1 MAWRSHLF
9 AALRHPTEPRVLLLR
24 TGGRWRL
31 PRVFVRRGV
40 WVATA
45 EVAVPALER
54 RLGTKPWLLRQ
65 LWFAED
71 EERERI
77 ETLYELALLDEE
89 WQPPPHGRW
98 VGRGELDRLQDDVRR
113 KVLDAYLEALE
124 RGEIP
129 PERPPWA
136 QSRWRDEVGAWLED
150 ETARLGLALLGI
162 EQVKQWGISSVLRV
176 KTDGP
181 DLYFKVSKSLPLFV
195 EEATV
200 TARLAEQLPAYVPAP
215 LTVEPGRGW
224 ILFGEFD
231 LVGWDAPLETR
242 CEAFRRFAGLQL
254 RTAALTDE
262 LLADGC
268 LDRRLDVLERQ
279 LDPLFADRAGLHKLG
294 DEEVREL
301 RRLAPRLKELCG
313 RLEGLGLPATL
324 VHGDLHVGN
333 VARLDGE
340 LAYFD
345 WTDACIAHPFIDLH
359 SLQWER
365 DESRRAALLD
375 AYLEPWR
382 AAADE
387 DVLREAVA
395 LAAVVTPLHHAVSYR
410 TIVAGLEPAS
420 KPELDAAH
428 SFLREALA
436 RVREL

>member
-1 MAWRSHLF
+1 MAWRSQLF
-9 AALRHPTEPRVLLLR
+9 AALRHPAEPCVLLLR
-24 TGGRWRL
+24 SGGRWRP
-31 PRVFVRRGV
+31 PRAFVRRGV
-40 WVATA
+40 WVANA
-45 EVAVPALER
+45 EVAVPALEQ

-71 EERERI
+71 EQRERI
-77 ETLYELALLDEE
+77 ETVYELALLDEE
-89 WQPPPHGRW
+89 WKPPAHGRW
-98 VGRGELDRLQDDVRR
+98 VGRDDLDGLHDEAQR
-113 KVLDAYLEALE
+113 KVLDAYLDARE
-124 RGEIP
+124 RDETP

-136 QSRWRDEVGAWLED
+136 RSGWVDDVRAWLED

-162 EQVKQWGISSVLRV
+162 EQVKQWSISSVLRV
-176 KTDGP
+176 ETDGP
-181 DLYFKVSKSLPLFV
+181 DLYFKVSAPLPLFV

-200 TARLAEQLPAYVPAP
+200 TARLAERFPAHVPRP
-215 LTVEPGRGW
+215 LALEPGRGW
-224 ILFGEFD
+224 MLFNEFD
-231 LVGWDAPLETR
+231 LAGWDAPLELR
-242 CEAFRRFAGLQL
+242 CEVFRRFAGLQL
-254 RTAALTDE
+254 QTAGLTDE

-279 LDPLFADRAGLHKLG
+279 LDPLLDDRAGLHKLG

-301 RRLAPRLKELCG
+301 RQLTPKLKELCG
-313 RLEGLGLPATL
+313 RLAGLGLPATL

-333 VARLDGE
+333 VARRDGN
-340 LAYFD
+340 LTYFD

-365 DESRRAALLD
+365 DEARRAAQLD

-382 AAADE
+382 EAASE

-395 LAAVVTPLHHAVSYR
+395 LAAAVTPLHHAVSYQ

-428 SFLREALA
+428 TFLREALA
-436 RVREL
+436 RAREL

>member
-1 MAWRSHLF
+1 MAWRSQLY
-9 AALRHPTEPRVLLLR
+9 AVLRHPSEPRLLALR

-31 PRVFVRRGV
+31 PRVLVRRGV

-45 EVAVPALER
+45 EVAVPAFEE
-54 RLGTKPWLLRQ
+54 RLGTRPWLLRQ

-77 ETLYELALLDEE
+77 ETVYELALVDEE
-89 WQPPPHGRW
+89 WEPRAHGRW
-98 VGRGELDRLQDDVRR
+98 VGRGDLDRLHDDAQRQ
-113 KVLDAYLEALE
+113 VLDAYLDALE
-124 RGEIP
+124 RDEVP

-136 QSRWRDEVGAWLED
+136 MPGWRDDVRAWLEA
-150 ETARLGLALLGI
+150 ELPRLGRRFVGL
-162 EQVKQWGISSVLRV
+162 EQVKQWSISSVLRV
-176 KTDGP
+176 ETDGP
-181 DLYFKVSKSLPLFV
+181 ELYFKVSAPLPLFV
-195 EEATV
+195 EEGTV
-200 TARLAEQLPAYVPAP
+200 TARLAERFPAHVPAP
-215 LTVEPGRGW
+215 LAVEPERGW
-224 ILFGEFD
+224 MLFDAFD
-231 LVGWDAPLETR
+231 LAGWDAPLELR
-242 CEAFRRFAGLQL
+242 CELFRRFAGLQL

-279 LDPLFADRAGLHKLG
+279 LDPLLADRAGLHKLTG
-294 DEEVREL
+294 AEIREL
-301 RRLAPRLKELCG
+301 RKLAPRLRELCR
-313 RLEGLGLPATL
+313 RLAALGLPATL

-333 VARLDGE
+333 VARLDGR

-345 WTDACIAHPFIDLH
+345 WTDACVAHPFVDLH
-359 SLQWER
+359 SLRWVR
-365 DESRRAALLD
+365 DEAERAAQLD

-382 AAADE
+382 EVAGE
-387 DVLREAVA
+387 GTLREAVA

-428 SFLREALA
+428 GFLQEALA